1 MSSTTRS
8 LKPRSLGPGLRN
20 KPNSTRKKRYLINLG
35 FVNPFVTLRKMISN
49 RSSSKNK
56 NKIFLSDESGNS
68 KKNPVFDGVVV
79 RSGGRKNRS
88 MKKR

>member
-20 KPNSTRKKRYLINLG
+20 KPNSTRKRRTLTNLG

-49 RSSSKNK
+49 RTSSKNK
-56 NKIFLSDESGNS
+56 SKIFLSDESGNS
-68 KKNPVFDGVVV
+68 KKNLVFDGVVV
-79 RSGGRKNRS
+79 RNGGKKNRS
-88 MKKR
+88 MKRR

>member
-8 LKPRSLGPGLRN
+8 LKPRTLGPGLRN
-20 KPNSTRKKRYLINLG
+20 KPNSTRRRRTLTDLG
-35 FVNPFVTLRKMISN
+35 FGNPFTALRRMINN
-49 RSSSKNK
+49 RTSSKNN

-79 RSGGRKNRS
+79 RNGGRKNRT
-88 MKKR
+88 KKRR